1 MNSQEKEP
9 KKEILCMHNVCLGT
23 SENYLKDFRLRVCQG
38 ELIELLGITGAGK
51 TALYRY
57 LTGNEVLKKGSV
69 VFRGRLYHPPERFE
83 DTKEVI
89 CIGEQSSLLPGLSV
103 AENICIIAQ
112 KRKVSRI
119 INRKSINY
127 RVNLLLKQY
136 VRGVEPDTLA
146 GNLTLP
152 ERHMVEMLRAMENE
166 VELIYLDDIF
176 GTYGQND
183 MMRVTYFMEALKE
196 KGITVISAK
205 RGRPVFESLTDR
217 AIVLR
222 NGQNVKTFYI
232 EDYKEEIFQE
242 WMSGRTDLGIY
253 QRHSSMQKEVVFQ
266 ACNITSRY
274 YIDRFS
280 MKVKK
285 GEIVGFYDMNNYANV
300 ELIKILTGEA
310 ELQQGTME
318 LNGRNYRPK
327 SMEDVIK
334 YNAGYISA
342 MHDGSGLVDALGF
355 AENLML
361 PVMLKMSLYGFLL
374 NKRVNQYLQK
384 EYLDLIG
391 IDKKNQYGRVSRYDI
406 YTKTRI
412 ILYKWILAKPQLL
425 ICREICDEADVTLRN
440 IIFEALAQMAENGTA
455 VILCSHNIGELKSI
469 CDTIYLMNSSENH
482 RTVENIQVVKDNPL
496 F

>member
-23 SENYLKDFRLRVCQG
+23 SENYLKDFRLRVCKG

-69 VFRGRLYHPPERFE
+69 VFQGRLYHPTERFE

-89 CIGEQSSLLPGLSV
+89 CVGEQSSLLPGLSV
-103 AENICIIAQ
+103 AENICIITQ

-119 INRKSINY
+119 INRKAINY

-136 VRGVEPDTLA
+136 VRGVEPDALA
-146 GNLTLP
+146 GSLTLP
-152 ERHMVEMLRAMENE
+152 ERHLVEMLRAVENE

-176 GTYGQND
+176 GTYGQID
-183 MMRVTYFMEALKE
+183 MLRVTHFMEALKE

-205 RGRPVFESLTDR
+205 RGKSVFESLTDR

-222 NGQNVKTFYI
+222 DGQNVKTFYKV
-232 EDYKEEIFQE
+232 DYKEETFQE
-242 WMSGRTDLGIY
+242 WMSGRTDQGIY
-253 QRHSSMQKEVVFQ
+253 QRHSSIQKEVVFQ
-266 ACNITSRY
+266 ARNISCKS
-274 YIDRFS
+274 YIDQFS
-280 MKVKK
+280 MKVHK
-285 GEIVGFYDMNNYANV
+285 GEIVGFYDMNNYANIEV
-300 ELIKILTGEA
+300 IRILTGEV
-310 ELQQGTME
+310 ELLQGSME
-318 LNGRNYRPK
+318 LNGKNYRPK

-334 YNAGYISA
+334 HNAGYIST
-342 MHDGSGLVDALGF
+342 MHNGSGLVDALGF

-361 PVMLKMSLYGFLL
+361 PVMLKMSLYGFLM
-374 NKRVNQYLQK
+374 NKRVNNYLQK

-391 IDKKNQYGRVSRYDI
+391 VDKENQYGRVSRYDI
-406 YTKTRI
+406 YTKTKI
-412 ILYKWILAKPQLL
+412 ILYKWILAKPDLL
-425 ICREICDEADVTLRN
+425 ICREICDEADVKLRN
-440 IIFEALAQMAENGTA
+440 IIFEALAQMAEDGTA
-455 VILCSHNIGELKSI
+455 IVLSSHNIGELKSI

-482 RTVENIQVVKDNPL
+482 KAVENIQVVKDNPL